1 MSECELSEDR
11 KKSKKNGLV
20 TMTVELYKS
29 IRLISYGLFVLCSK
43 KEGKYNGLIV
53 NTVFQISSNPQMIA
67 VSIAK
72 DNYTHEFV
80 THSKVFTASV
90 LSEET
95 PMKFIGRFGFRSGK
109 NYDKFKDPI
118 HCEIF
123 ITGVPIVYDY
133 SLGYLEAV
141 VKDSVDCGTH
151 TLFVAK
157 VVGGKI
163 IREGTPLTYA
173 HYKSH
178 LKGKEPKNAPT
189 YFGELE
195 FPTD

>member
-1 MSECELSEDR
+1 
-11 KKSKKNGLV
+11 
-20 TMTVELYKS
+20 MTVELYKS
-29 IRLISYGLFVLCSK
+29 IRLISYGLFLLCSR
-43 KEGKYNGLIV
+43 KEGKDNGLIV

-67 VSIAK
+67 VSVAK
-72 DNYTHEFV
+72 ANYTHDFV
-80 THSKVFTASV
+80 THSKIFSASV
-90 LSEET
+90 LSNET
-95 PMKFIGRFGFRSGK
+95 PMKFIGRFGFRSGRTY
-109 NYDKFKDPI
+109 NKFKDPL
-118 HCEIF
+118 HCETF
-123 ITGVPIVYDY
+123 ITGAPIVFDH

-141 VKDSVDCGTH
+141 VKDTVDCGTH

-173 HYKSH
+173 YYKTH

-195 FPTD
+195 SPPTILSYR